1 VERGR
6 VLDVTGDLVAGP
18 KLRPAEAVAA
28 LIFTPD
34 ARYLMQ
40 HRDEKP
46 GIFFPGWWGCFGGAV
61 EPGESPADA
70 ILRELAEELNFRPE
84 GLAHFAT
91 LGLDFSFAGHRIL
104 PRHFF
109 TVQIDEAAVEQ
120 MRLGEGQALALIP
133 GAELLCMPRVI
144 PYDATVIWQHLSR
157 HRY

>member
-1 VERGR
+1 ME
-6 VLDVTGDLVAGP
+6 VTAGP
-18 KLRPAEAVAA
+18 RLRPSEAAAA
-28 LIFTPD
+28 LIVTPD

-46 GIFFPGWWGCFGGAV
+46 GIFFPGWWGCFGGAL

-70 ILRELAEELNFRPE
+70 IRRELDEELGHRVDE
-84 GLAHFAT
+84 VEHFAS
-91 LGLDFSFAGHRIL
+91 LGLDFSFAGFGVL

-109 TVQIDEAAVEQ
+109 TVRIDEGAVGR
-120 MRLGEGQALALIP
+120 MHLAEGQGLALIP
-133 GAELLCMPRVI
+133 GAELLSMPRII